1 MATDAG
7 VFTASAYV
15 LVRGLFVFQVG
26 PTRSGDQLGVVRL
39 GGHMEPGE
47 SSLAC
52 AIREAFEEAT
62 LRIQPVAPPATYI
75 VADDASLRP
84 APPPD
89 GELAPLLISRHAEG
103 LSVTYLAHSDDEP
116 VPGAESRGLLL
127 LDRSDVLRLTAEPLT
142 LGQFLNGGG
151 RALLREPLPLN
162 LPLEPFPHLR
172 LLPRVLALHPHLGE
186 RTH

>member
-7 VFTASAYV
+7 VVTASAYV

-26 PTRSGDQLGVVRL
+26 PTRSGDRLGVVRL
-39 GGHMEPGE
+39 GGHVEPGE

-52 AIREAFEEAT
+52 AMREVFEEAT
-62 LRIQPVAPPATYI
+62 LRIQPVGPPATYI

-84 APPPD
+84 APPPQS
-89 GELAPLLISRHAEG
+89 ELAPLLISRHAER

-116 VPGAESRGLLL
+116 VPAAESRGLLL
-127 LDRSDVLRLTAEPLT
+127 LDGNDVLRLTAEPLT
-142 LGQFLNGGG
+142 LRQFLDNGG
-151 RALLREPLPLN
+151 RAILREPLPLD

-172 LLPRVLALHPHLGE
+172 LLPRLLALHPDLAE
-186 RTH
+186 EA